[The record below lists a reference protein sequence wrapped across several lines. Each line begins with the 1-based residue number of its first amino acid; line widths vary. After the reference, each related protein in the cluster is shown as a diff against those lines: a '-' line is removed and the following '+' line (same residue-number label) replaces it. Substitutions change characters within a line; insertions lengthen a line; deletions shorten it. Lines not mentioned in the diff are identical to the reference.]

1 MSAGCETNPKRRRD
15 VSGFHGDAPPKKVQT
30 KPSSPVISV
39 TEVDDD
45 DSDLLDSLEIDD
57 TVEMEEE
64 EVTLDCSARAIG
76 GSKNSERNDEM
87 EKDASIKVEELL
99 DTRVIV
105 VAQTSIVE
113 EPVCCD
119 D

>member
-1 MSAGCETNPKRRRD
+1 MSASCETNPKRRRD
-15 VSGFHGDAPPKKVQT
+15 VSGFHGDGPPKKVQT
-30 KPSSPVISV
+30 KPPSPVITV

-45 DSDLLDSLEIDD
+45 DSDSLDSLEIDD

-64 EVTLDCSARAIG
+64 VTLDCSARAIG
-76 GSKNSERNDEM
+76 GTKNSGGNDEM
-87 EKDASIKVEELL
+87 EKEASIK
-99 DTRVIV
+99 T
-105 VAQTSIVE
+105 AIVE